1 MKSGHRAVGALMAL
15 AILISAQG
23 WLAFHYVTIAPGRAY
38 PAASLVHVKGKE
50 SPGNLLYVAVVTRR
64 TNLIDLVRSWF
75 DPLTEIRRARESR
88 AHGGWRAYADAMR
101 SRMEESRSVAAAVA
115 LRGAT
120 PGEGELFFAWAGSE
134 WPLIEFEDTGV
145 MGDSAG
151 LMMALEL
158 YYRLTPNA
166 METDL
171 LIAGTGALEPDGTVR
186 PVDGIVQKVHAGQ
199 AAGAKVFLLPRAN
212 LAEVDSGA
220 WSMRIIPVDTFEQ
233 ALTALQ
239 RLAAH
244 D

>member
-50 SPGNLLYVAVVTRR
+50 SPGNLLYVAVVMRR

-88 AHGGWRAYADAMR
+88 ALRLAAYADAMR
-101 SRMEESRSVAAAVA
+101 SRWRRAAPSRLPWLS
-115 LRGAT
+115 GAT